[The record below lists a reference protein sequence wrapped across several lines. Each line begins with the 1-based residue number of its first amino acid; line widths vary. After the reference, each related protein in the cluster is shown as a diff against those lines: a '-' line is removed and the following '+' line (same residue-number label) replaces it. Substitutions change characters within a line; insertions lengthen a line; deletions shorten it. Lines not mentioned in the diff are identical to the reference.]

1 MTAQGDPKELT
12 LHIGREELVIRRRY
26 EALSIGNDVLIALW
40 FLVGSI
46 LFFWEAMSVAATWC
60 FLLGSIEFLIRP
72 AIRLARLVHVRRI
85 GGSGLD
91 SSSDY

>member
-1 MTAQGDPKELT
+1 MTSQSALKLD
-12 LHIGREELVIRRRY
+12 IGHDELVIRQRY
-26 EALSIGNDVLIALW
+26 EALSIANDVLIALW

-46 LFFWEAMSVAATWC
+46 LFFWESTTMAATWC

-72 AIRLARLVHVRRI
+72 VIRFTRLVHIRRI

-91 SSSDY
+91 SANDF

>member
-1 MTAQGDPKELT
+1 MTTQKALKLD
-12 LHIGREELVIRRRY
+12 IGRDELVIRRRY

-46 LFFWEAMSVAATWC
+46 LFFWETTATAATWC

-72 AIRLARLVHVRRI
+72 AIRLARLVHIRRI
-85 GGSGLD
+85 GGNGLD
-91 SSSDY
+91 YANDF